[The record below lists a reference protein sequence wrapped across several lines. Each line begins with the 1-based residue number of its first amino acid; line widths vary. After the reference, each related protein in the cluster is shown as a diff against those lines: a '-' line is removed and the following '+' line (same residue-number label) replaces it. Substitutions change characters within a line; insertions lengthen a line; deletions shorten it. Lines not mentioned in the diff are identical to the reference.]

1 MKRMWNYFASI
12 LVMGLLAGCSN
23 DTLTG
28 DDSDENLN
36 GSKDAVYMNVSV
48 QLPAGGVGA
57 RSKTDTPEN
66 GDYGTSTSGTEV
78 GQDKEN
84 TVSEVLLVLATT
96 GDELIAHSITETSE
110 NMTNLSS
117 TSFSTTKRISKT
129 SIAAYYSKEA
139 GNTDANGNLTT
150 GKDEIHVYVFCNPT
164 TVLKNLIDGAGVG
177 TTAWRDGIAGR
188 TEFDAA
194 ITDKK
199 FLMSNAVLAKK
210 KLPKALA
217 DWNDYTTENN
227 AFNLSGP
234 NNYGT
239 DKEVVNNGAIRV
251 ERSVARFDFKDGSGK
266 NNTYDVVM
274 KNNKPLMQIQLQKM
288 ALVNMSRNFYYLRR
302 VSTNGLKDG
311 WNICGV
317 ETSSNYVVD
326 TDAAEKNEGITSGF
340 VTYFDYC
347 LGHEEGTSWTIDQ
360 TARGQWDT
368 HDISTVLG
376 ENAPS
381 DNYGSKEYKI
391 WRYVAENTIPG
402 ETSNQKQGIT
412 TGVVFKG
419 RMIAPED
426 ADETSSLVQLLKRT
440 DLKGDPMLDPILYTY
455 LTNIYVTWKEV
466 RAAALDENASREF
479 YAAVFGNP
487 SNADKICVEKAAE
500 GDVEAVNAVYSNDPK
515 SPDYL
520 WSQWQASASNTTYW
534 ESFRTAAVG
543 SRFTIY
549 QSSKEGSDP
558 VGYYCYYYY
567 WNRHNDNRDNG
578 SMGPME
584 FGVVRNNVYK
594 LAVTKIDRLGHP
606 RISDND
612 PDPIEPDEP
621 DEKSDVYLTVSVE
634 VLPWTVRINNIEF

>member
-57 RSKTDTPEN
+57 RSETNTPEN

-78 GQDKEN
+78 GQEKEN

-96 GDELIAHSITETSE
+96 SDELIAHSITETPE

-117 TSFSTTKRISKT
+117 TSFSTTKRITKT
-129 SIAAYYSKEA
+129 SIAAYYEA
-139 GNTDANGNLTT
+139 ANTDANGNLTT

-164 TVLKNLIDGAGVG
+164 TALKKLIDDATVG

-194 ITDKK
+194 TTDKK

-210 KLPKALA
+210 KLPKTLA

-239 DKEVVNNGAIRV
+239 DKEVVNNGAIQV

-274 KNNKPLMQIQLQKM
+274 KNNAPLMQIQLQKM
-288 ALVNMSRNFYYLRR
+288 ALVNMSKNFYYLRR
-302 VSTNGLKDG
+302 VSANGLKDG

-317 ETSSNYVVD
+317 ETPSNYVVD
-326 TDAAEKNEGITSGF
+326 TDAAEKNTGIASGF
-340 VTYFDYC
+340 GTYFDYC
-347 LGHEEGTSWTIDQ
+347 LGHEEGMSWTIDQ
-360 TARGQWDT
+360 TARGQWDS
-368 HDISTVLG
+368 HDISKVLG
-376 ENAPS
+376 EGATS

-419 RMIAPED
+419 QMIAPD
-426 ADETSSLVQLLKRT
+426 GADETNSLVKLLKRT
-440 DLKGDPMLDPILYTY
+440 DLTGNPMQDPILYTY

-479 YAAVFGNP
+479 YTAVFGNP
-487 SNADKICVEKAAE
+487 ENADKICVEKAAE
-500 GDVEAVNAVYSNDPK
+500 GDTPAVAAVYSTDPK

-520 WSQWQASASNTTYW
+520 WSQWQTNASNTTYW

-567 WNRHNDNRDNG
+567 WNRHNDNGENG

-612 PDPIEPDEP
+612 PDPIDPDDP